1 MENKSSLLVGPDD
14 KVGLV
19 ESGFLGL
26 QHVLA
31 MDIYVPPIILA
42 SMMAMG
48 LPDQMGLLQST
59 FLAAGIG
66 TILQTYFFIKMP
78 VSQGP
83 SFVPLGAAAGVV
95 LASGGIK
102 GSGMGNLIGA
112 LLVGSVILII
122 MGATGIFQKII
133 SKLVPALVG
142 GTIITCVG
150 LSLIPSALNDNI
162 FKASGNINNNII
174 LASVTALTL
183 LIAVS
188 ISMRFPNVR
197 RFFRTGSIIL
207 ALAVGTIAST
217 LMGLFDWKTVANAAW
232 FSLPQRTVFHYG
244 IHFSA
249 SAIITFI
256 IIYAV
261 ITTETT
267 GTWFAMGAVTNQKI
281 SKKQWNMGIIGEG
294 FSCLIASLLGTTPVT
309 GYSTN
314 AGVISITGVASKRVF
329 LFAGIWFT
337 VLGFFSKLSAFLAAI
352 PAPVIGGVF
361 AIICVTIMLNGLN
374 VIRSLHTTD
383 RDLYIIGLPIILTLA
398 LVLLPESVINQA
410 PQLLQYLLGS
420 PIAIAAVAA
429 ILLNILMPNTRER
442 ISKAKESLN
451 RI

>member
-1 MENKSSLLVGPDD
+1 MENKSSLLVGPND
-14 KVGLV
+14 KVSLG
-19 ESGFLGL
+19 EAGFLGL

-42 SMMAMG
+42 GMISMG
-48 LPDQMGLLQST
+48 VGDQMSLLQST

-66 TILQTYFFIKMP
+66 TILQTYIFMKMP

-95 LASGGIK
+95 LASGGLK
-102 GSGMGNLIGA
+102 GNGMGTLIGSPLIGA
-112 LLVGSVILII
+112 ILLVIL
-122 MGATGIFQKII
+122 GATGVFQKII

-162 FKASGNINNNII
+162 FKANGNINNNII
-174 LASVTALTL
+174 LASITALTL
-183 LIAVS
+183 LISVG
-188 ISMRFPNVR
+188 ISNRYPQVR

-207 ALAVGTIAST
+207 ALGVGTIAST
-217 LMGLFDWKTVANAAW
+217 MMGIFNWKAVYDAAW
-232 FSLPQRTVFHYG
+232 FSIPTGTVLKYG
-244 IHFSA
+244 INFSP

-267 GTWFAMGAVTNQKI
+267 GTWFAMGAVTNHDI

-294 FSCLIASLLGTTPVT
+294 FSCLIAELLGTTPVT

-329 LFAGIWFT
+329 LFAGIWFS

-352 PAPVIGGVF
+352 PSPVIGGVF

-383 RDLYIIGLPIILTLA
+383 RDIYIIGLPIILTLA
-398 LVLLPESVINQA
+398 LVLLPNNVIQQT
-410 PQLLQYLLGS
+410 PQIIQYLLGS

-429 ILLNILMPNTRER
+429 ILLNLLMPK
-442 ISKAKESLN
+442 IKELSDPKSAS
-451 RI
+451 

>member
-1 MENKSSLLVGPDD
+1 MENNNKSSLLVGPDD
-14 KVGLV
+14 KIGMG
-19 ESGFLGL
+19 EAGFLGL

-48 LPDQMGLLQST
+48 LGDQMGLLQST

-66 TILQTYFFIKMP
+66 TILQTFVFMKMP

-102 GSGMGNLIGA
+102 GSGMGTLIGA

-122 MGATGIFQKII
+122 LGATGIFQKII
-133 SKLVPALVG
+133 NKLVPALVG

-150 LSLIPSALNDNI
+150 LSLIPTALNSNI
-162 FKASGNINNNII
+162 FNAPGNINKNII

-183 LIAVS
+183 LVS
-188 ISMRFPNVR
+188 VGISLKFPRVR
-197 RFFRTGSIIL
+197 RFFRTSSIIL
-207 ALAVGTIAST
+207 ALGVGTIVST
-217 LMGLFDWKTVANAAW
+217 MMGMFNWKEVADAAW
-232 FSLPQRTVFHYG
+232 FGFPQRTILHWG
-244 IHFSA
+244 INFSP

-267 GTWFAMGAVTNQKI
+267 GTWFAMGAVTNHEI
-281 SKKQWNMGIIGEG
+281 TPKQWNHGIIGEG
-294 FSCLIASLLGTTPVT
+294 LSCMVAALLGTTPVT

-329 LFAGIWFT
+329 LFAGIWFSI
-337 VLGFFSKLSAFLAAI
+337 LGFFSKLSAFLAAI

-361 AIICVTIMLNGLN
+361 AIITVTIMLNGLN
-374 VIRSLHTTD
+374 VIRGLETTD
-383 RDLYIIGLPIILTLA
+383 RDLYIIGIPIVLTLA
-398 LVLLPESVINQA
+398 LVLLPANVTKDA
-410 PQLLQYLLGS
+410 PQILQYLLGS
-420 PIAIAAVAA
+420 PIAAAAIAAI
-429 ILLNILMPNTRER
+429 ILNLVMPKTTPSA
-442 ISKAKESLN
+442 SKVKTV
-451 RI
+451 

>member
-14 KVGLV
+14 KVGFG
-19 ESGFLGL
+19 EAGFLGL

-42 SMMAMG
+42 GMMAMG
-48 LPDQMGLLQST
+48 VGDQMSLLQST

-66 TILQTYFFIKMP
+66 TILQTYVFMKMP

-95 LASGGIK
+95 LASGGLK
-102 GSGMGNLIGA
+102 GNGMGTLIGSLLIGA
-112 LLVGSVILII
+112 IILII
-122 MGATGIFQKII
+122 LGITGVFQKVI

-150 LSLIPSALNDNI
+150 LSLIPSALNDDI

-174 LASVTALTL
+174 LASITALTL
-183 LIAVS
+183 LVS
-188 ISMRFPNVR
+188 VGISNRFPQVR

-207 ALAVGTIAST
+207 ALGVGTVVST
-217 LMGLFDWKTVANAAW
+217 LMGIFDWKTVGDAAW
-232 FSLPQRTVFHYG
+232 FSVPTGTVLKYG
-244 IHFSA
+244 IHFSP

-267 GTWFAMGAVTNQKI
+267 GTWFAMGAVTNHEI

-294 FSCLIASLLGTTPVT
+294 FSCLVAALLGTTPVT

-329 LFAGIWFT
+329 LFAGIWFS

-374 VIRSLHTTD
+374 VIRGLHTTD
-383 RDLYIIGLPIILTLA
+383 RDIYIIGLPIILTLA
-398 LVLLPESVINQA
+398 LVLLPTNVTKQA
-410 PQLLQYLLGS
+410 PQIIQYLLGS
-420 PIAIAAVAA
+420 PIAAAAVAA
-429 ILLNILMPNTRER
+429 ILLNLLMPRV
-442 ISKAKESLN
+442 KELSTTKSA
-451 RI
+451 

>member
-14 KVGLV
+14 KVGFG
-19 ESGFLGL
+19 EAGFLGL

-42 SMMAMG
+42 GMMAMG
-48 LPDQMGLLQST
+48 VGDQMSLLQST

-66 TILQTYFFIKMP
+66 TILQTYVFMKMP

-95 LASGGIK
+95 LASGGLK
-102 GSGMGNLIGA
+102 GNGMGTLIGSLLIGA
-112 LLVGSVILII
+112 IILII
-122 MGATGIFQKII
+122 LGLTGVFQKII

-162 FKASGNINNNII
+162 FKATGNINNNII
-174 LASVTALTL
+174 LASITALTL
-183 LIAVS
+183 LIAVG
-188 ISMRFPNVR
+188 ISNRFPQVR

-207 ALAVGTIAST
+207 ALGVGTVVST
-217 LMGLFDWKTVANAAW
+217 MMGLFDWQTVYDAAW
-232 FSLPQRTVFHYG
+232 FSVPNGTVLHYG
-244 IHFSA
+244 INFSP

-267 GTWFAMGAVTNQKI
+267 GTWFAMGAVTNHEI

-294 FSCLIASLLGTTPVT
+294 FSCLFAALLGTTPVT

-329 LFAGIWFT
+329 LFAGIWFS

-383 RDLYIIGLPIILTLA
+383 RDIYIIGLPIILTLA
-398 LVLLPESVINQA
+398 LVLLPANVIKQA
-410 PQLLQYLLGS
+410 PQIIQYLLGS
-420 PIAIAAVAA
+420 PIAVAAVAA
-429 ILLNILMPNTRER
+429 ILLNLLMPKIKEVSAT
-442 ISKAKESLN
+442 KAV
-451 RI
+451 

>member
-1 MENKSSLLVGPDD
+1 MSENNTNLLVGPND
-14 KVGLV
+14 KVGLA

-42 SMMAMG
+42 GMMSMSLSG
-48 LPDQMGLLQST
+48 QMGLLQST

-66 TILQTYFFIKMP
+66 TILQTYVFMKMP

-95 LASGGIK
+95 LASGGVN
-102 GSGMGNLIGA
+102 GNGMGTLIGS
-112 LLVGSVILII
+112 LLVGAVILII

-133 SKLVPALVG
+133 NKLVPALVG

-162 FKASGNINNNII
+162 FEARGNINNNMI
-174 LASVTALTL
+174 LATVTALTL
-183 LIAVS
+183 LVAVG
-188 ISMRFPNVR
+188 ISMRFPSVR

-207 ALAVGTIAST
+207 ALAVGTIVST
-217 LMGLFDWKTVANAAW
+217 MMGLFDWKTVADASW
-232 FSLPQRTVFHYG
+232 VSLPQQTVFHYG
-244 IHFSA
+244 IHFSL
-249 SAIITFI
+249 SAIVTFI

-267 GTWFAMGAVTNQKI
+267 GTWFAMGAVTNHKI
-281 SKKQWNMGIIGEG
+281 SSKQWNMGIIGEG
-294 FSCLIASLLGTTPVT
+294 ISCLVAALLGTTPVT

-314 AGVISITGVASKRVF
+314 AGVITITGVASKRVF
-329 LFAGIWFT
+329 FFAGLWFII
-337 VLGFFSKLSAFLAAI
+337 LGFFSKVAAFLAAI

-374 VIRSLHTTD
+374 VIRRLNTTD
-383 RDLYIIGLPIILTLA
+383 RDIYIIGLPIILTLA
-398 LVLLPESVINQA
+398 LVLLPNSVIKES

-420 PIAIAAVAA
+420 PIAIAAITA
-429 ILLNILMPNTRER
+429 ILLNILMPSPHNK
-442 ISKAKESLN
+442 IQS
-451 RI
+451 I